1 MMQFMRDRVK
11 MIYWVVI
18 LSFVLLMFLGWGVG
32 DWQAPNRIADSGTVA
47 VVNGEEISRA
57 DWEQQV
63 NSILRTVRQR
73 NGGNTTESDDLR
85 ARDQAYNDL
94 VINAL
99 MRQEAEARGLSVT
112 DGEVD
117 EILQNNPPPELLA
130 LFTDA
135 EGNIDYDAYY
145 QQLNSP
151 TTDWVML
158 RNQFRK
164 EIPLQ
169 KLRQQIAGEAL
180 VGDAELR
187 NAFEEQN
194 ARMVAE
200 WVGVLF
206 SDIELGDDAT
216 ATDEEIQAWYEAHQ
230 EDFRQ
235 EAQARVRVVTAAKEA
250 SEADEQEVLSILN
263 EIRLDIVEGRLNFDE
278 AARTYSEDTSAAVGG
293 DLGFFDRNR
302 MTPPFTE
309 AAFDLGI
316 GDVSEPVK
324 TQFGYHLIECT
335 DERLDDSGDR
345 EEIQARHIL
354 LRLHPSQATLE
365 ELRNTIYD
373 ARDAA
378 ATIGIDVAAENAGL
392 TVVDSPG
399 FNEGMNIPGLGSSLM
414 ASRFAFDN
422 DTGSLSEVFEN
433 EEMAYFFEVAEQV
446 PAGYSPL
453 EDVRA
458 IVESNVLRE
467 RRGLAASEKLAAAVA
482 SANAETDLE
491 ALAASVGISHA
502 MTDTFGVRDN
512 IADVGFASA
521 FGRAAMEL
529 GENDFCKR
537 VETPRGVYAFRVVY
551 RSPFDE
557 DAFRAQRSQLSASML
572 YARQQGA
579 LQQWLGAQM
588 DNAEIEDLRNSL

>member
-32 DWQAPNRIADSGTVA
+32 DWQAPNRVANPGTVA
-47 VVNGEEISRA
+47 VVNGEEISRSA
-57 DWEQQV
+57 WDEHA

-73 NGGNTTESDDLR
+73 SGGETTESDVLR

-117 EILQNNPPPELLA
+117 EVLQNNPPPELLA

-135 EGNIDYDAYY
+135 EGNVDYDAYY

-180 VGDAELR
+180 VGEAELR
-187 NAFEEQN
+187 AAFDEQN

-200 WVGVLF
+200 WAGVLF
-206 SDIELGDDAT
+206 ADVDLGDDAS

-235 EAQARVRVVTAAKEA
+235 EAQARVRMVMVPKVA
-250 SEADEQEVLSILN
+250 SEADEEEVLSILG
-263 EIRLDIVEGRLNFDE
+263 EIRLDIVEGRLNFEE
-278 AARTYSEDTSAAVGG
+278 AARTYSEDTSAATGG
-293 DLGFFDRNR
+293 DLGFLDRNR

-309 AAFDLGI
+309 AAFDLAV

-324 TQFGYHLIECT
+324 DQFGYHLIEVV
-335 DERLDDSGDR
+335 DERLDDDGAR
-345 EEIQARHIL
+345 QEVQARHIL

-365 ELRNTIYD
+365 QIRDEIYA

-378 ATIGIDVAAENAGL
+378 GTIGVDAAAEEAGM
-392 TVVDSPG
+392 TVVETPG
-399 FNEGMNIPGLGSSLM
+399 FTEGMNIPGMGASLT
-414 ASRFAFDN
+414 ASRFAFEHDAG
-422 DTGSLSEVFEN
+422 TLSEVYETDD
-433 EEMAYFFEVAEQV
+433 ATYFFEVAEQI

-467 RRGLAASEKLAAAVA
+467 RRAEAASEQLAAAIA
-482 SANAETDLE
+482 SANADADLE
-491 ALAASVGISHA
+491 ALAAANDLSYAV
-502 MTDTFGVRDN
+502 TDTFSVRDN
-512 IADVGFASA
+512 ITDVGFASA

-529 GENDFCKR
+529 EPGELCKR
-537 VETPRGVYAFRVVY
+537 VETPRGVYALRVIY

-557 DAFRAQRSQLSASML
+557 DAFRAQRNQLSASML

-579 LQQWLGAQM
+579 LQQWLTRKM
-588 DNAEIEDLRNSL
+588 EEAEIEDMRTSL